1 MSIDIDLVQ
10 FHDVFFEESL
20 EGLDTME
27 ANLLSL
33 DLGTPDA
40 EMINV
45 IFRAAHSIKGGAGT
59 FGFHHIA
66 DFTHV
71 LETLF
76 DEVRDHRRAVSKDL
90 VGIMLESVDCVR
102 HMIAQSKNKA
112 NIDEA
117 RVSDLRERLQCLPD
131 EQRNRT
137 TWRVAFRPFAHLFKT
152 GNDPCRIIR
161 ELESLGELKAR
172 VNKDKLPPLAELDP
186 ELSYLAWDIRL
197 SAEVDR
203 ERIRELFEW
212 VEDDCELQITLE
224 DERSATA
231 DAPEI
236 PHHTLAADV
245 GQHIIGQ
252 ETRSI
257 RVNIDKVDNLVNLVG
272 ELVITQ
278 SMLSRFA
285 DADDVSP
292 GDIEQIKKGIETLG
306 RNTRDL
312 QEQAMNIRMLPI
324 DFVFQRLP
332 RLVRDLC
339 EALGKQAELKI
350 SGGGTEVD
358 KTVLEKIADPL
369 VHLVRNALDHGIEAP
384 SVRAAA
390 GKPQVGAIEL
400 KAFHESGNIV
410 IRIRDDGAGL
420 KTDQILAQAR
430 QRGIIK
436 TDKTDD
442 ELSDTQ
448 IQDLIFQPGFTT
460 ATEVSDV
467 SGRGVGMDVVRR
479 NIIDLGGQISF
490 HSTAGKGNE
499 FIIRLPLT
507 LAIVD
512 GQLIRVG
519 DDIFIIPLLS
529 IVESIQINPD
539 LTSRVAGKNEV
550 YRYRDDYI
558 PVIRLH
564 ELYGID
570 KARRNLADGLL
581 IITDAGQRVGLFV
594 DEVSGQ
600 QQVVIKSLKTN
611 FRQVESIAGATIL
624 GDGAVAMILDLPGLI
639 RHFNVVHGELRTTVS
654 AEEGE

>member
-76 DEVRDHRRAVSKDL
+76 DEVRDHRRAVTKDL

-137 TWRVAFRPFAHLFKT
+137 TWRVAFRPFEHLFKT

-172 VNKDKLPPLAELDP
+172 VNKDKLPPFAELDP

-197 SAEVDR
+197 FAEVDR

-212 VEDDCELQITLE
+212 VEDDCELEITLE

-231 DAPEI
+231 DAPET
-236 PHHTLAADV
+236 PHHTAAADV
-245 GQHIIGQ
+245 EQHIIGQ

-285 DADDVSP
+285 DTDDVAP

-390 GKPQVGAIEL
+390 GKPQVGVIEL

>member
-117 RVSDLRERLQCLPD
+117 RVSDLRERLQSLPD

-137 TWRVAFRPFAHLFKT
+137 TWRVAFRPFEHLFKT

-172 VNKDKLPPLAELDP
+172 VNKDKLPPFAELDP

-197 SAEVDR
+197 FAEVDR

-212 VEDDCELQITLE
+212 VEDDCELEITLE

-231 DAPEI
+231 DAREI
-236 PHHTLAADV
+236 PHHTAAVDV
-245 GQHIIGQ
+245 EQHIIGQ

-278 SMLSRFA
+278 SM
-285 DADDVSP
+285 
-292 GDIEQIKKGIETLG
+292 
-306 RNTRDL
+306 
-312 QEQAMNIRMLPI
+312 
-324 DFVFQRLP
+324 
-332 RLVRDLC
+332 
-339 EALGKQAELKI
+339 
-350 SGGGTEVD
+350 
-358 KTVLEKIADPL
+358 
-369 VHLVRNALDHGIEAP
+369 
-384 SVRAAA
+384 
-390 GKPQVGAIEL
+390 
-400 KAFHESGNIV
+400 
-410 IRIRDDGAGL
+410 
-420 KTDQILAQAR
+420 
-430 QRGIIK
+430 
-436 TDKTDD
+436 
-442 ELSDTQ
+442 
-448 IQDLIFQPGFTT
+448 
-460 ATEVSDV
+460 
-467 SGRGVGMDVVRR
+467 
-479 NIIDLGGQISF
+479 
-490 HSTAGKGNE
+490 
-499 FIIRLPLT
+499 
-507 LAIVD
+507 
-512 GQLIRVG
+512 
-519 DDIFIIPLLS
+519 
-529 IVESIQINPD
+529 
-539 LTSRVAGKNEV
+539 
-550 YRYRDDYI
+550 
-558 PVIRLH
+558 
-564 ELYGID
+564 
-570 KARRNLADGLL
+570 
-581 IITDAGQRVGLFV
+581 
-594 DEVSGQ
+594 
-600 QQVVIKSLKTN
+600 
-611 FRQVESIAGATIL
+611 
-624 GDGAVAMILDLPGLI
+624 
-639 RHFNVVHGELRTTVS
+639 
-654 AEEGE
+654 